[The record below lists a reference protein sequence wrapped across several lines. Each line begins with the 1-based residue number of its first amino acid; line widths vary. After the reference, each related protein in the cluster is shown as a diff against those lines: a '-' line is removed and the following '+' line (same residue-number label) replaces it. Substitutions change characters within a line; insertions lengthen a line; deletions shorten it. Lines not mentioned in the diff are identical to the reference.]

1 VGFEEFWDR
10 CVPLREELEK
20 SRTGEGLDFA
30 ALLVTDVKSQD
41 SLLLVSGSPALVEA
55 ITYTPIYP
63 GEIYSLPGVVS
74 RKKQLLPFLTG
85 TLRRLGASA

>member
-1 VGFEEFWDR
+1 M
-10 CVPLREELEK
+10 
-20 SRTGEGLDFA
+20 
-30 ALLVTDVKSQD
+30 
-41 SLLLVSGSPALVEA
+41 EA

-85 TLRRLGASA
+85 ALRIGTSSCRRLENGQQHLEGARAVEGMWHGGGQA